1 MSNVIVNHSAAEI
14 NGQHQ
19 TNQDQATALLSK
31 LSALL
36 EIGLSSDLQTQTTA
50 SLHDYLWVLSDL
62 VLQLKSIVD

>member
-36 EIGLSSDLQTQTTA
+36 ELGLNSDLQRQTT
-50 SLHDYLWVLSDL
+50 SGLHNYLWVLSDL
-62 VLQLKSIVD
+62 VLQLQAVVD